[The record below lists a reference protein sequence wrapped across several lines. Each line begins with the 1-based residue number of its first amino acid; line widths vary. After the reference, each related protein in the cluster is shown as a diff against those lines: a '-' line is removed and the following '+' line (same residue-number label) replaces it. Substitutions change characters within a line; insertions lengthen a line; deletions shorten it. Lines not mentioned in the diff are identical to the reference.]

1 MTTPH
6 LDTTRHPITDDAY
19 IAACRDRLDRD
30 GALVLHG
37 VAVPDTIDRIVAR
50 TLASDQVLAVHQ
62 PDRPSP
68 RGRTTYTSRE
78 MVAVEKR
85 LRRRSAG
92 RRRQAEARVPD
103 PSVSISGT

>member
-37 VAVPDTIDRIVAR
+37 FADSGTIARIVAEIYR
-50 TLASDQVLAVHQ
+50 EPDANIGFLAF
-62 PDRPSP
+62 
-68 RGRTTYTSRE
+68 GTTWGQWLSLPLLVGGVYLIWR
-78 MVAVEKR
+78 A
-85 LRRRSAG
+85 LRRTP
-92 RRRQAEARVPD
+92 VND
-103 PSVSISGT
+103 V